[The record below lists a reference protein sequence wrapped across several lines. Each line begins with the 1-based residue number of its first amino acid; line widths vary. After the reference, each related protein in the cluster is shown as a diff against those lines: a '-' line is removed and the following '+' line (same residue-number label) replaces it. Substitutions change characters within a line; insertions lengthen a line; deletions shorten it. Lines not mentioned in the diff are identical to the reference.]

1 MRFVEPI
8 RDVEQLEEFKE
19 YLKDKSERDYLL
31 FLMGITTGFRV
42 SDLLMLKVRDV
53 EGTHIKVMEQKTKKM
68 KRVIIS
74 PDLKKV
80 LKEYLKDKKA
90 NDYLFLS
97 KKRTKSGKKQPIT
110 RVRAYQ
116 IFNEAADAIGIRD
129 NIGTHTM
136 RKTFGYHFYKQFGDV
151 ATLQRLFNHSSQA
164 TTLMYIGITQDDM
177 DEKISKMYR

>member
-80 LKEYLKDKKA
+80 LKEYL
-90 NDYLFLS
+90 NLNNS
-97 KKRTKSGKKQPIT
+97 
-110 RVRAYQ
+110 
-116 IFNEAADAIGIRD
+116 
-129 NIGTHTM
+129 
-136 RKTFGYHFYKQFGDV
+136 
-151 ATLQRLFNHSSQA
+151 
-164 TTLMYIGITQDDM
+164 
-177 DEKISKMYR
+177 

>member
-19 YLKDKSERDYLL
+19 YLKEKSIRDYML

-42 SDLLMLKVRDV
+42 SDLLALKVRDV
-53 EGTHIKVMEQKTKKM
+53 NSTHIKVIEQKTKKV

-74 PDLKKV
+74 PELKRE
-80 LKEYLKDKKA
+80 LKPYIKDMKPNEYL
-90 NDYLFLS
+90 FQS

-116 IFNEAADAIGIRD
+116 IFNEAAEAIGLRD

-136 RKTFGYHFYKQFGDV
+136 RKTFGYHFYKKYGDV
-151 ATLQRLFNHSSQA
+151 ATLQRLFNHTSQA

-177 DEKISKMYR
+177 DDKISKMYQ

>member
-1 MRFVEPI
+1 
-8 RDVEQLEEFKE
+8 
-19 YLKDKSERDYLL
+19 LL

-97 KKRTKSGKKQPIT
+97 KKRL
-110 RVRAYQ
+110 RV
-116 IFNEAADAIGIRD
+116 G
-129 NIGTHTM
+129 
-136 RKTFGYHFYKQFGDV
+136 
-151 ATLQRLFNHSSQA
+151 
-164 TTLMYIGITQDDM
+164 
-177 DEKISKMYR
+177 